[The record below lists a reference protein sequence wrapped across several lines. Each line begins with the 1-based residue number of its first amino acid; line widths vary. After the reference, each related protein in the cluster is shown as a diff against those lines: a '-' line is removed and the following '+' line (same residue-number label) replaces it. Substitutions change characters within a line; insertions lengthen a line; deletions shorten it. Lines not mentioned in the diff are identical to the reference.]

1 VSGPATDAA
10 RRLATSSTAATA
22 YRLEA
27 VVARLLVV
35 GTYVAIGLILVG
47 VLLMLAQ
54 GVDPLSFEQ
63 LPAFDL
69 RAIPSELVTLQPT
82 GFLWAGI
89 VTVMGLPIG
98 RVVVSGA
105 GFYAAGERRLALVS
119 LLVLVVVAISIL
131 AALEI
136 TA

>member
-1 VSGPATDAA
+1 VSGQAAGAA
-10 RRLATSSTAATA
+10 RATPRSTTAATA

-35 GTYVAIGLILVG
+35 GTYLAIGLILVG
-47 VLLMLAQ
+47 VLLMLKD
-54 GVDPLSFEQ
+54 GIDPLSFQQ

-69 RAIPSELVTLQPT
+69 RAIPDELVSLQPD

-89 VTVMGLPIG
+89 VTVMALPVG

-119 LLVLVVVAISIL
+119 FLVLVVIAVSIV

-136 TA
+136 AA